1 MEQIIPEMVV
11 AVEQV
16 EEELLEVEE
25 VMVVRETMAA
35 LEAIQVLTMLL
46 EAQRTMVQDRLQGE
60 PEMLCTNQEWLK
72 EQTLVVQEEMVWQ

>member
-1 MEQIIPEMVV
+1 ME
-11 AVEQV
+11 
-16 EEELLEVEE
+16 
-25 VMVVRETMAA
+25 A